1 MYYNGILNGIA
12 LGVLSKKAEIPDYHL
27 MVGTAEH
34 LASLPLLVYQDYLNF
49 VPEPLKPE
57 FTEQKYEDVNMQAD
71 AGLSQNDFIY
81 NTYFI
86 GDALGG
92 I

>member
-1 MYYNGILNGIA
+1 MEYNGILNNIA
-12 LGVLSKKAEIPDYHL
+12 LGLLAKPPNIPDFHL

-49 VPEPLKPE
+49 VPQPLKPE
-57 FTEQKYEDVNMQAD
+57 FEQQKYEDVNTQAES
-71 AGLSQNDFIY
+71 GLSQNDFIY